1 MLHANT
7 SFSHGL
13 YSSASVLGLY
23 MDCSVSASPHSQAV
37 ARELDHRHLLPRGRT
52 RRISRSPSRSR
63 SSRSPS
69 RTSRNRSRSQE
80 QEVQHQQEFLS
91 KNLAAAEDRLIAFA
105 TGPSGLPG
113 YWMLEGITF
122 VSDILVYAERCW
134 KINKPRAPGK
144 AVRSTN
150 KQFKHNFFLTQ
161 DVNLKFR
168 KQSKLSPGWKIAR
181 IQGEQCSPGELLT
194 LSIYFYH
201 EKENKKFLGAPEIM
215 SSKWHWS
222 KAAAEP
228 IDRESVKSLT
238 AEWMKV
244 EDFDS
249 SAWDRVAN
257 ELPDPHAET
266 TTQNSQSGKK
276 KRKRRDESV
285 QTGTPGLPG
294 PPGKQGKT
302 GQAGKQGKPG
312 PRGLQGADGPAGPK
326 GPAGTRGPEGT
337 RGPAGPAGPAGHDSD
352 ALQRQHEKLT
362 ETYHELAT
370 NSVNSFKEVALSA
383 ISRCSAGKSSEEPGC
398 KKSKIEPASGSSS
411 IVKAI
416 EIILWKAIMDEC
428 KTKEQE
434 SKILDQ
440 LLDIAGLSE

>member
-1 MLHANT
+1 
-7 SFSHGL
+7 
-13 YSSASVLGLY
+13 
-23 MDCSVSASPHSQAV
+23 
-37 ARELDHRHLLPRGRT
+37 
-52 RRISRSPSRSR
+52 
-63 SSRSPS
+63 
-69 RTSRNRSRSQE
+69 
-80 QEVQHQQEFLS
+80 
-91 KNLAAAEDRLIAFA
+91 
-105 TGPSGLPG
+105 
-113 YWMLEGITF
+113 MLEGITF
-122 VSDILVYAERCW
+122 VSDTLVYAERCW

-150 KQFKHNFFLTQ
+150 KQFKYNFFLTQ

-215 SSKWHWS
+215 SSKRHWS

-257 ELPDPHAET
+257 ELP
-266 TTQNSQSGKK
+266 
-276 KRKRRDESV
+276 
-285 QTGTPGLPG
+285 GTPGLPG

-326 GPAGTRGPEGT
+326 GPAGPRGPEGP

-362 ETYHELAT
+362 EKYHELAT

-440 LLDIAGLSE
+440 LLDIAGLSEGQKQDLMLVWYPFKFDANKTGKLIDFKAMMEEYSKVFK

>member
-1 MLHANT
+1 MT
-7 SFSHGL
+7 EEQEDE
-13 YSSASVLGLY
+13 YE
-23 MDCSVSASPHSQAV
+23 QEV
-37 ARELDHRHLLPRGRT
+37 AEILADQEDGILIQPLDEEGKEK
-52 RRISRSPSRSR
+52 SRSR
-63 SSRSPS
+63 
-69 RTSRNRSRSQE
+69 T
-80 QEVQHQQEFLS
+80 
-91 KNLAAAEDRLIAFA
+91 EDRLIAFA

-122 VSDILVYAERCW
+122 VSDTLVYAERCW
-134 KINKPRAPGK
+134 KINKPRAP
-144 AVRSTN
+144 A
-150 KQFKHNFFLTQ
+150 KQC

-181 IQGEQCSPGELLT
+181 TQGEQCSPGELLT

-215 SSKWHWS
+215 SSKGHWS

-266 TTQNSQSGKK
+266 TTQNSQSGKE

-326 GPAGTRGPEGT
+326 GPAGPRGPEGP
-337 RGPAGPAGPAGHDSD
+337 PAGPAGPAGHDSD

-362 ETYHELAT
+362 EKYHELAT

-383 ISRCSAGKSSEEPGC
+383 ISRCSAGKSSG
-398 KKSKIEPASGSSS
+398 IA
-411 IVKAI
+411 KAI

-434 SKILDQ
+434 SKILYQ
-440 LLDIAGLSE
+440 LLDIAGLSEGQKQDLMLVWYPFKFDANKTGKLIDFKVMMEEYSKVLK